1 MSRPL
6 YWISLC
12 FATSFCNKPDLAEA
26 TSNYGET
33 LLKTKKRY
41 AIILYIHLPGNAH
54 RKGSE
59 KEEEAMV
66 KNKTKNLSLD
76 FMKLVAACFVVF
88 IHIPFPY
95 PLSLAVTSVA
105 RFAVPFF
112 FAVSGYYSL
121 GIGTV
126 KIKKRVVRNLQLHLV
141 AAVLCLAT
149 GSLIQYCSEG
159 TVGAVLN
166 YLRTSALPN
175 IYQIV
180 QWILLQSNPYG
191 GQLWY
196 LSSLLLCYLVLWGY
210 TLFWEGEKQDNKPL
224 YYAGFSLLA
233 VYFTMS
239 NLLLVEGVAPP
250 YRAYT
255 NGWLAGIPMFTMGM
269 FLHEYEERL
278 ITRFSLTSGKMW
290 FLIVLG
296 ILMSLI
302 QGFAGYEAEIPFGM
316 YLVVPALLLFL
327 VRNPEI
333 PIHNSWIQAF
343 VSRLGVVS
351 MAVYILHIPIID
363 LYNRF
368 LQDWAYGLA
377 ATREPLLRPVI
388 VLILSLLAAFLWER
402 VDWLLTRKK

>member
-1 MSRPL
+1 
-6 YWISLC
+6 
-12 FATSFCNKPDLAEA
+12 
-26 TSNYGET
+26 
-33 LLKTKKRY
+33 
-41 AIILYIHLPGNAH
+41 
-54 RKGSE
+54 
-59 KEEEAMV
+59 
-66 KNKTKNLSLD
+66 
-76 FMKLVAACFVVF
+76 
-88 IHIPFPY
+88 
-95 PLSLAVTSVA
+95 
-105 RFAVPFF
+105 
-112 FAVSGYYSL
+112 
-121 GIGTV
+121 
-126 KIKKRVVRNLQLHLV
+126 
-141 AAVLCLAT
+141 
-149 GSLIQYCSEG
+149 
-159 TVGAVLN
+159 
-166 YLRTSALPN
+166 
-175 IYQIV
+175 
-180 QWILLQSNPYG
+180 
-191 GQLWY
+191 
-196 LSSLLLCYLVLWGY
+196 
-210 TLFWEGEKQDNKPL
+210 
-224 YYAGFSLLA
+224 
-233 VYFTMS
+233 
-239 NLLLVEGVAPP
+239 
-250 YRAYT
+250 
-255 NGWLAGIPMFTMGM
+255 MFTMGM

-368 LQDWAYGLA
+368 PQDWAYGLA